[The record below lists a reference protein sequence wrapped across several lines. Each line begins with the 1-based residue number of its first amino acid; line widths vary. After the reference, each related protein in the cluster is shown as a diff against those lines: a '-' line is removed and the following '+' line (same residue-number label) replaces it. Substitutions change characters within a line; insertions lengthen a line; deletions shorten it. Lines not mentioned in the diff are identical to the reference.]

1 MINNAVTIVAP
12 FEMGQSYLGLSG
24 SRRARRAHEARA
36 AVSVGVAARTLMSDA
51 TGAEESRQSVWL
63 DEMSSK

>member
-24 SRRARRAHEARA
+24 SHEARA